1 MSCGGFKRRLQ
12 CFGCFDCHALFNRL
26 TGDIDIEDRRVPAM
40 STACGVSCWF
50 DGFAPIFSASCQSQ
64 SAVAIER
71 TSAAVVIRS
80 RGILFILGII
90 LIVIPL
96 PRPNAFSI
104 TFIIFSVP
112 GLDCSSRRHIYLSV
126 NLR

>member
-1 MSCGGFKRRLQ
+1 MGLWIIIILLTSGFL
-12 CFGCFDCHALFNRL
+12 CFV
-26 TGDIDIEDRRVPAM
+26 RV
-40 STACGVSCWF
+40 S
-50 DGFAPIFSASCQSQ
+50 
-64 SAVAIER
+64 
-71 TSAAVVIRS
+71 VVTRS

-112 GLDCSSRRHIYLSV
+112 GFDFSSRRQTYQLI
-126 NLR
+126 